1 MRASS
6 EHLNRGSRYLPYIW
20 LVYLAALF
28 FQPALDPTASLFD
41 WVAVGVLIAVFLPL
55 YRTALHTRDQ
65 RRMVVLM
72 AAIAL
77 LALLGSLVNT
87 GAGVFLVYAAA
98 LAGRLEPVRRAVG
111 VIAALA
117 CAIGIVYLTSTI
129 PMPWRVA
136 LVAPG
141 FAVTLLVGATSIF
154 DTERARAQ
162 RRLRQADEEI
172 QRLATIAERER
183 IARDL
188 HDLLG
193 HTLSVIVLK
202 SEVAGRLITIDPGR
216 AESEVRDIEST
227 ARTALTEV
235 RSAVAGYRAKGIGGE
250 LANARRILAAAGVDT
265 ELHADLPDLDAE
277 QESALAL
284 ALRESVTNVLRH
296 AQANRVD
303 IRIRS
308 SADEVILEVTDD
320 GRGSDAPDSAGLA
333 GMRERISALG
343 GGVTRTSVPGGAAG
357 SGTLVRVTLP
367 RVSGGAHRQGVKRA
381 ARPGASP

>member
-1 MRASS
+1 VS
-6 EHLNRGSRYLPYIW
+6 EYQNRGARYLPYIW

-28 FQPALDPTASLFD
+28 FQPALDPTAGPAE
-41 WVAVGVLIAVFLPL
+41 WVAVGVLIAAFLPL
-55 YRTALHTRDQ
+55 YRTGLHTRDQ
-65 RRMVVLM
+65 RRMAVLL
-72 AAIAL
+72 AAIVL

-87 GAGVFLVYAAA
+87 GSSVFLVYAAA
-98 LAGRLEPVRRAVG
+98 LAGRLRPVRRAVW

-117 CAIGIVYLTSTI
+117 GVTGIIYLTSTV

-136 LVAPG
+136 LVAPEFV
-141 FAVTLLVGATSIF
+141 FALVVGAASIF
-154 DTERARAQ
+154 DNERARTE
-162 RRLRQADEEI
+162 RRLRRADEEI
-172 QRLATIAERER
+172 ERLATIAERER

-216 AESEVRDIEST
+216 AEREVHDIERT

-235 RSAVAGYRAKGIGGE
+235 RAAVAGYRAKGIGGE
-250 LANARRILAAAGVDT
+250 LANARRTLAAAGVDT
-265 ELHADLPDLDAE
+265 ELHADLPELAAE

-284 ALRESVTNVLRH
+284 AVRESVTNVLRH
-296 AQANRVD
+296 AEAERVT
-303 IRIRS
+303 IRLHS
-308 SADEVILEVTDD
+308 TADGVVLEVIDD
-320 GRGSDAPDSAGLA
+320 GRGSDTPDGAGLA

-343 GGVTRTSVPGGAAG
+343 GQVTRAAGPGGDVT

-367 RVSGGAHRQGVKRA
+367 HATGGAHRQGVARA
-381 ARPGASP
+381 VRP